1 MDFERMKEMAAGI
14 DGALQDVSHMKY
26 FYFNKNRFFDGQ
38 NETSGV

>member
-1 MDFERMKEMAAGI
+1 MKEMAAGI
-14 DGALQDVSHMKY
+14 DGTLQDVSHMKY